1 MHFHNSECPPKN
13 AKGRAIHYIFFVF
26 SQSLIPFK
34 KTKKDAVPIPYAE
47 IRAPKIYISKIG
59 KQYSNSYNRLLTKSP
74 EICII
79 NIRIMKT
86 RTLGLGLEV
95 SAIGMGAMNLSFGTG
110 KAANI
115 NDGINVIRSA
125 YEKEINFFDTAE
137 AYGPFTNEELV
148 GEALKPFR
156 KDVIIATKFGMISD
170 EGGLNSRP
178 EHIRKVV
185 EASLKRLQTDYIDLL
200 YQHRVDPNV
209 PIEEVAGTVKDLI
222 SEGKVKYFG
231 LSEAGAETIKKAH
244 DVQAVTAV
252 QNQYSIWTREP
263 EASVLPLCEELGIG
277 FVPWAPIGTGFL
289 TGKITPDTKFDSDTD
304 LRAVFPRFTP
314 EAIRANMPIVELLTK
329 IANQK
334 NATPVQIALA
344 WLLAQKPFIAP
355 IPGMDKIEYLDDNIK
370 SADVELTEN
379 DLQEI
384 ENGLS
389 SIKIQGARLNADLLS
404 ISEE

>member
-1 MHFHNSECPPKN
+1 
-13 AKGRAIHYIFFVF
+13 
-26 SQSLIPFK
+26 
-34 KTKKDAVPIPYAE
+34 
-47 IRAPKIYISKIG
+47 
-59 KQYSNSYNRLLTKSP
+59 
-74 EICII
+74 
-79 NIRIMKT
+79 MKT
-86 RTLGLGLEV
+86 RILGNQGLEV

-110 KAANI
+110 KATDI
-115 NDGINVIRSA
+115 NEGIKVIRSA
-125 YEKEINFFDTAE
+125 FEKGITFFDTAE

-156 KDVIIATKFGMISD
+156 KEVIIATKFGMISE

-185 EASLKRLQTDYIDLL
+185 DASLKRLQTDYIDLL

-222 SEGKVKYFG
+222 AEGKVKYFG
-231 LSEAGAETIKKAH
+231 LSEAGAQTIRKAH
-244 DVQAVTAV
+244 AVQSVTAV
-252 QNQYSIWTREP
+252 QNQYSFWTREP
-263 EASVLPLCEELGIG
+263 EASVLPLCEQLGIG

-289 TGKITPDTKFDSDTD
+289 TGKITPETKFDSDTD
-304 LRAVFPRFTP
+304 LRAIFPRFTP

-344 WLLAQKPFIAP
+344 WLLVQKPFIVP

-370 SADVELTEN
+370 SVDVELTEN

-384 ENGLS
+384 EDGLS